1 MSVLYVLD
9 VDGTV
14 ADLSH
19 RKHHLEKAEADWDA
33 FFEPSALLA
42 DTPIEAALDH
52 FEDGRFRHG
61 ECVYL
66 TARIESV
73 HDETK
78 HWLVQHGFAR
88 EDTRVLCKPDVLR
101 LQRSAVFKPSVLRT
115 IARYDY
121 PGRELVMVDDY
132 GAVRRAVEEA
142 GFRTRHAP
150 DCWSEAW

>member
-19 RKHHLEKAEADWDA
+19 RKHH
-33 FFEPSALLA
+33 
-42 DTPIEAALDH
+42 
-52 FEDGRFRHG
+52 
-61 ECVYL
+61 
-66 TARIESV
+66 
-73 HDETK
+73 
-78 HWLVQHGFAR
+78 
-88 EDTRVLCKPDVLR
+88 
-101 LQRSAVFKPSVLRT
+101 
-115 IARYDY
+115 